1 MTTVETGALSIVEIL
16 VFVFVRTYL
25 SYSQMYFT
33 YFILLNLLFKVVNGW
48 RKCILHILVLLRL
61 LFKVVKWVELRREK
75 LYISRILQYPLYL
88 ESRLEDN
95 IAD

>member
-16 VFVFVRTYL
+16 VLIFVRTYL

-48 RKCILHILVLLRL
+48 RKCILHILVLLKL
-61 LFKVVKWVELRREK
+61 LFKVVKCKDERREK
-75 LYISRILQYPLYL
+75 LYISRILQHPLYL
-88 ESRLEDN
+88 ESRLEDTV
-95 IAD
+95 AD